1 MKENFRRFKFLYLSW
16 LVIFSVILIF
26 AASGV
31 KMTRLSQ
38 DPLAQIGQPFY
49 LGMISN
55 LGILI
60 WMATASVALF
70 ASFHLKA
77 GPAHPQRVSF
87 LRWVAVFS
95 LLLMSDDLLMLHE
108 QVFPVYLHFPEKLVY
123 VFYMVYLC
131 ILFAKFWRFLFDQV
145 KCKVLIFAF
154 FLFGMSVAIDVDIFP
169 GGIDIEDSFKIL
181 GITTYAYFFIT
192 LSSDWMRECISTE
205 KMSSQQDGI
214 SLQ

>member
-1 MKENFRRFKFLYLSW
+1 MKENLRRFKFLYLSW

-31 KMTRLSQ
+31 KMTKLSQ

-60 WMATASVALF
+60 WAATASVTLF
-70 ASFHLKA
+70 VSFHLQA
-77 GPAHPQRVSF
+77 GAFHPQRASF
-87 LRWVAVFS
+87 LRWVSILSF
-95 LLLMSDDLLMLHE
+95 LLMSDDLLMLHE
-108 QVFPVYLHFPEKLVY
+108 QVFPVYLHLSEKLVY
-123 VFYMVYLC
+123 TFYMIYLG
-131 ILFAKFWRFLFDQV
+131 IVFTKFWRFIFDQV

-154 FLFGMSVAIDVDIFP
+154 FLFGMSVAIDIDIFP

-192 LSSDWMRECISTE
+192 LSSDWMRECISIE
-205 KMSSQQDGI
+205 KMSPRQDVI
-214 SLQ
+214 SLK